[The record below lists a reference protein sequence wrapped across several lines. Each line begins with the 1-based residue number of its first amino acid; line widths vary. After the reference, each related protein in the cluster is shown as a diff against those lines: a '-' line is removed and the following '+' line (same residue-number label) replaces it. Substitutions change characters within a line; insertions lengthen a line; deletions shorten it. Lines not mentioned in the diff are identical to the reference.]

1 MRSKYNVHLILRQV
15 LAMLKFILKK
25 KTQQQLFFYSI
36 FLIEI
41 RVHSYSN
48 HASNKFM
55 LTAKSLFNLSNP
67 DFVHVL

>member
-1 MRSKYNVHLILRQV
+1 MRSKYNVHLILCQV

-25 KTQQQLFFYSI
+25 KTNNQLFFYNI

-41 RVHSYSN
+41 HVHSYSN

-55 LTAKSLFNLSNP
+55 LTVKSLFNLSNP